1 MSGRWQRL
9 RAWLRRRSRPS
20 MLPPPGAPALL
31 GGASPTSPGA
41 AAVPSGRSDE
51 EAWLEA
57 LSVDAAE
64 GKRHSDI
71 AGEPFFERITALW
84 DRGQERLA
92 IDWLTKFLTAPATPP
107 ARLVPLRL
115 RLVELLDRRGDLA
128 SAAPHLQALLDEP
141 AHATRAHYLLGEHYR
156 RQGDETR
163 ALRHYEAVL
172 ARDVT
177 YLNVR
182 ERVERLQRAR
192 GLAAPAVLGE
202 TIAGVDGARAG
213 AVRYALLRE
222 LGRGATGVV
231 YLARDLE
238 LEREVAVKLL
248 HPHLAAVNRAD
259 ACARFF
265 HEARVTS
272 SLRHPNIV
280 AVLDLDEKAR
290 RIVMELAAGGTLRQA
305 LQERGPCSLPRALE
319 RHTQILSALLAGHQ
333 RGVVHRD
340 LKPGNLMF
348 RRDPDAP
355 GAEIILGDFGVA
367 HLPDAHGATGA
378 RAAEAKK
385 PAEAIGTLAYMSPEQ
400 RRGAAVDPRS
410 DLYAAAVVLHEML
423 TGAPPW
429 PRDVLLAG
437 TRRRGD
443 FRLPDT
449 AVENASPALV
459 QALQQHLDH
468 LGDPD
473 PDNRPDTI
481 RALAEA
487 RALRDLAIVTSL
499 GTSPGTS
506 LGAGAGDGN
515 HSGAGPG

>member
-9 RAWLRRRSRPS
+9 RAWLRNKSGPAR
-20 MLPPPGAPALL
+20 LPAPAAPALPGAPGPL
-31 GGASPTSPGA
+31 GSRAPLGAVAPPE
-41 AAVPSGRSDE
+41 PRRSDE

-64 GKRHSDI
+64 GKRRNDI
-71 AGEPFFERITALW
+71 AGDAFWERITALW
-84 DRGQERLA
+84 SRGQERLA
-92 IDWLTKFLTAPATPP
+92 IDWLSKFLTAPATPP

-128 SAAPHLQALLDEP
+128 SAAPHLQALTAEP
-141 AHATRAHYLLGEHYR
+141 AHATAAHYLLGEHYR
-156 RQGDETR
+156 RQGDEAR

-172 ARDVT
+172 ARDVN
-177 YLNVR
+177 YPNVR

-192 GLAAPAVLGE
+192 GMAAPALLGE
-202 TIAGVDGARAG
+202 TMAGVDGAAHAG
-213 AVRYALLRE
+213 GARYALVRE

-238 LEREVAVKLL
+238 LVREVAVKLL

-265 HEARVTS
+265 HEARVTA
-272 SLRHPNIV
+272 SLRHPHIV
-280 AVLDLDEKAR
+280 AVLDLDEQAR
-290 RIVMELAAGGTLRQA
+290 RIVMELAAGGTLRQV
-305 LQERGPCSLPRALE
+305 LQERGPRPLFRALE
-319 RHTQILSALLAGHQ
+319 RHTEILSALLAGHM

-385 PAEAIGTLAYMSPEQ
+385 PAEAVGTLAYMSPEQ
-400 RRGAAVDPRS
+400 RRGAGADPRS
-410 DLYAAAVVLHEML
+410 DLYAAAVVLYEML
-423 TGAPPW
+423 VAAPPW

-443 FRLPDT
+443 FHLPPA
-449 AVENASPALV
+449 AVQGAPAALV
-459 QALQQHLDH
+459 RALQDHLDR

-473 PDNRPDTI
+473 PENRPETT

-487 RALRDLAIVTSL
+487 RALRDLAITSAPD
-499 GTSPGTS
+499 PGAS
-506 LGAGAGDGN
+506 QPAA
-515 HSGAGPG
+515 S

>member
-1 MSGRWQRL
+1 MSERWQKL
-9 RAWLRRRSRPS
+9 RAWLGRRSRPT
-20 MLPPPGAPALL
+20 MLPPPGTPALPGAPAS
-31 GGASPTSPGA
+31 GASGLPGA
-41 AAVPSGRSDE
+41 LPAPPRNDE
-51 EAWLEA
+51 EAWLET

-64 GKRHSDI
+64 GKRQTDI
-71 AGEPFFERITALW
+71 ASDAFWERITALW
-84 DRGQERLA
+84 NRGQERLA
-92 IDWLTKFLTAPATPP
+92 IDWLAKFLTAPATPP
-107 ARLVPLRL
+107 PRLVPLRL
-115 RLVELLDRRGDLA
+115 RLVELLDQRGDLA
-128 SAAPHLQALLDEP
+128 SAAPQLQVLTSEP

-177 YLNVR
+177 YPNVR

-202 TIAGVDGARAG
+202 TIAGVDGATRASG
-213 AVRYALLRE
+213 ARYALVRE

-238 LEREVAVKLL
+238 LERDVAVKLL

-265 HEARVTS
+265 HEARLTA

-290 RIVMELAAGGTLRQA
+290 RIVMELAAGGTLRQT
-305 LQERGPCSLPRALE
+305 LQERGPCPLPRALE

-348 RRDPDAP
+348 RRNPDAP

-400 RRGAAVDPRS
+400 RRGAEANPRS

-437 TRRRGD
+437 TRRHGD
-443 FRLPDT
+443 FRLPHI
-449 AVENASPALV
+449 AVKDGSAALV
-459 QALQQHLDH
+459 QAVQEHLDR

-473 PDNRPDTI
+473 PDNRPDTT

-487 RALRDLAIVTSL
+487 RALRDLAIVN
-499 GTSPGTS
+499 
-506 LGAGAGDGN
+506 GAGDSAGDTP
-515 HSGAGPG
+515 GAGPGELAPR

>member
-1 MSGRWQRL
+1 MSQRWQRF
-9 RAWLRRRSRPS
+9 RAWLRNRGRPG
-20 MLPPPGAPALL
+20 MLPAPPAGALGPPFGAVALPEPA
-31 GGASPTSPGA
+31 
-41 AAVPSGRSDE
+41 RNEDE
-51 EAWLEA
+51 SWLET

-64 GKRHSDI
+64 GKRHQDI
-71 AGEPFFERITALW
+71 ASDAFWARITALW

-92 IDWLTKFLTAPATPP
+92 TDWLSKFLTASATPP
-107 ARLVPLRL
+107 ARIVPLRL
-115 RLVELLDRRGDLA
+115 RLVELLDQRGDLA
-128 SAAPHLQALLDEP
+128 AAAPHLQALTAEP

-156 RQGDETR
+156 RQGDEAR

-172 ARDVT
+172 ARDVN
-177 YLNVR
+177 YPNVR
-182 ERVERLQRAR
+182 ERAERLQRAR
-192 GLAAPAVLGE
+192 GLIAPAAMGE
-202 TIAGVDGARAG
+202 TIAGMDGTARADGA
-213 AVRYALLRE
+213 RYALLRE

-238 LEREVAVKLL
+238 LAREVAIKLL

-265 HEARVTS
+265 HEARVTA

-290 RIVMELAAGGTLRQA
+290 RIVMELAAGGTLRQV
-305 LQERGPCSLPRALE
+305 LQERGPRPLPRALE

-355 GAEIILGDFGVA
+355 GVEIILGDFGVA
-367 HLPDAHGATGA
+367 HLPDAQGATGA

-385 PAEAIGTLAYMSPEQ
+385 PAEAVGTLAYMSPEQ
-400 RRGAAVDPRS
+400 RRGDAVDPRS

-429 PRDVLLAG
+429 PREVLLAG
-437 TRRRGD
+437 ARRRGD
-443 FRLPDT
+443 FRLPDSVLQGAPT
-449 AVENASPALV
+449 ALV
-459 QALQQHLDH
+459 EALQDHLER

-473 PDNRPDTI
+473 RENRPDTA

-487 RALRDLAIVTSL
+487 RALRDLAIISKVS
-499 GTSPGTS
+499 
-506 LGAGAGDGN
+506 AGAGEP
-515 HSGAGPG
+515 AR